1 MTEEER
7 IEENRKRNKP
17 FNTAFKFFADYLVNG
32 SQKDMCELMN
42 IPAPRISEVI
52 KDKKPVNDKLIN
64 ALINLSAKKG
74 MQIYNEYLY
83 GHSDIMLL
91 ENVTDEEM
99 AEASLRKSNP
109 DYEKMMKHKKMP
121 EQNQQQT
128 AAPTIDLS
136 SAINA
141 AISAYAQLI
150 EAKDAVIAELEA
162 RIADLQRTIADKDTI
177 ICDREARITT
187 IERQLADAATSD
199 LSRYPFAIGAAEDG
213 KRMKIK

>member
-7 IEENRKRNKP
+7 IEENHKRNKP

-32 SQKDMCELMN
+32 SQKDMCKLMGVQ
-42 IPAPRISEVI
+42 APRVSEVI

-74 MQIYNEYLY
+74 MQIYSEYLY

-99 AEASLRKSNP
+99 AEVNLRKSNP
-109 DYEKMMKHKKMP
+109 DYEKMMKQKENP
-121 EQNQQQT
+121 EQNQQPPVVT
-128 AAPTIDLS
+128 TIDPS
-136 SAINA
+136 SAVNA

-150 EAKDAVIAELEA
+150 EAKDAVIAELES

-177 ICDREARITT
+177 IRDREARIATM
-187 IERQLADAATSD
+187 ERQLAAAATSD
-199 LSRYPFAIGAAEDG
+199 LSRYPFNMGAAEDD
-213 KRMKIK
+213 KRSTL

>member
-7 IEENRKRNKP
+7 IEENHKRNKP

-32 SQKDMCELMN
+32 SQKDICKLMGV
-42 IPAPRISEVI
+42 PAPRVSEVI

-74 MQIYNEYLY
+74 MQIYSEYLY

-99 AEASLRKSNP
+99 AKVSLRKSNP
-109 DYEKMMKHKKMP
+109 DYDKMMKQKEMP
-121 EQNQQQT
+121 EQNQQLPAVT
-128 AAPTIDLS
+128 TIDPS
-136 SAINA
+136 SAVNA

-150 EAKDAVIAELEA
+150 EAKDAVIAEMES
-162 RIADLQRTIADKDTI
+162 RIADLQRTISDKESI
-177 ICDREARITT
+177 IRDREVRIATL
-187 IERQLADAATSD
+187 ERQLTTAATSD
-199 LSRYPFAIGAAEDG
+199 LSRYPFTMGAAEEN
-213 KRMKIK
+213 KQPNI

>member
-7 IEENRKRNKP
+7 IEENHKRNKP

-32 SQKDMCELMN
+32 SQKDLCKLMDVQ
-42 IPAPRISEVI
+42 APRVSEVI

-74 MQIYNEYLY
+74 MQIYSEYLY

-99 AEASLRKSNP
+99 AEVSLRKSNP
-109 DYEKMMKHKKMP
+109 DYEKMMKQKEIP
-121 EQNQQQT
+121 EQNQQPP
-128 AAPTIDLS
+128 AVPTIDPS
-136 SAINA
+136 SAVNA

-150 EAKDAVIAELEA
+150 EAKDAVIAEMEA
-162 RIADLQRTIADKDTI
+162 RIADLQHTISDKDTI
-177 ICDREARITT
+177 IRDREARITT
-187 IERQLADAATSD
+187 LERQLAAAATSD
-199 LSRYPFAIGAAEDG
+199 LSRYPFTIGAAEDN
-213 KRMKIK
+213 KRSTL

>member
-7 IEENRKRNKP
+7 IEENHKRNKP

-32 SQKDMCELMN
+32 SQKEMCKLMGVQ
-42 IPAPRISEVI
+42 APRVSEVI

-74 MQIYNEYLY
+74 MQIYSEYLY
-83 GHSDIMLL
+83 GHSDTMLL

-99 AEASLRKSNP
+99 AEVSLRKSNP
-109 DYEKMMKHKKMP
+109 DYDKIMKQKEMP
-121 EQNQQQT
+121 EQNQQPPPV
-128 AAPTIDLS
+128 PTIDPS

-150 EAKDAVIAELEA
+150 EAKDAVIAEMES

-177 ICDREARITT
+177 IRDREARIATL
-187 IERQLADAATSD
+187 ERQLAAAATSD
-199 LSRYPFAIGAAEDG
+199 LSRYPFTIGAAEDN
-213 KRMKIK
+213 KRSTL

>member
-1 MTEEER
+1 MTEKER
-7 IEENRKRNKP
+7 IEENHKKNKP

-32 SQKDMCELMN
+32 SQKDMCELMGVQ
-42 IPAPRISEVI
+42 APRVSEVI

-74 MQIYNEYLY
+74 MQIYSEYLY

-99 AEASLRKSNP
+99 AEVSLRKSNP
-109 DYEKMMKHKKMP
+109 DYEKMMKQKEMP
-121 EQNQQQT
+121 EQNQQPPSV
-128 AAPTIDLS
+128 PTIDPS
-136 SAINA
+136 SAVNA

-162 RIADLQRTIADKDTI
+162 RIADLQRTITDKDTI
-177 ICDREARITT
+177 IRDREARIATM
-187 IERQLADAATSD
+187 ERQLAAAATSD
-199 LSRYPFAIGAAEDG
+199 LSRYPFNMGAAEDN
-213 KRMKIK
+213 KRSTL

>member
-7 IEENRKRNKP
+7 IEENHKRNKP

-32 SQKDMCELMN
+32 SQKDMCELMGVQ
-42 IPAPRISEVI
+42 APRVSEVI

-74 MQIYNEYLY
+74 MQIYSEYLY
-83 GHSDIMLL
+83 GHSDTMLL

-99 AEASLRKSNP
+99 AEVSLRKSNP
-109 DYEKMMKHKKMP
+109 DYEKMKKQKENQ
-121 EQNQQQT
+121 EQNQQPPAVT
-128 AAPTIDLS
+128 TIDPS
-136 SAINA
+136 SAVNA

-162 RIADLQRTIADKDTI
+162 RITDLQRTISDKESI
-177 ICDREARITT
+177 IHDRDARITT
-187 IERQLADAATSD
+187 LERQLAAAATSD
-199 LSRYPFAIGAAEDG
+199 LSRYPFTIGAAEDN
-213 KRMKIK
+213 KQPNI

>member
-7 IEENRKRNKP
+7 IEENHKRNMP

-32 SQKDMCELMN
+32 SQKDMCKLMGV
-42 IPAPRISEVI
+42 PAPRVSEVI

-74 MQIYNEYLY
+74 MQIYSEYLY

-99 AEASLRKSNP
+99 AEVSLRKSNP
-109 DYEKMMKHKKMP
+109 DYDKMMKQKEMP
-121 EQNQQQT
+121 EQNQQPPAVT
-128 AAPTIDLS
+128 TIDPS
-136 SAINA
+136 SAVNA

-162 RIADLQRTIADKDTI
+162 RITDLQRTIADKEEI
-177 ICDREARITT
+177 IKASDARITT
-187 IERQLADAATSD
+187 LERLLASASMSDIE
-199 LSRYPFAIGAAEDG
+199 RYPFTIGAAEDN
-213 KRMKIK
+213 KQPHIR

>member
-32 SQKDMCELMN
+32 SQKDMCELMGV
-42 IPAPRISEVI
+42 PAPRVSEVI
-52 KDKKPVNDKLIN
+52 KDKKPVNNKLIN
-64 ALINLSAKKG
+64 ALINLSAKEG
-74 MQIYNEYLY
+74 MQIYSEYLY

-109 DYEKMMKHKKMP
+109 DYEAMTKRQ
-121 EQNQQQT
+121 EQKPQEPVI
-128 AAPTIDLS
+128 PTIDPS
-136 SAINA
+136 SAVNA

-150 EAKDAVIAELEA
+150 EAKDAVIAEMEA

-177 ICDREARITT
+177 IRDREAHITT
-187 IERQLADAATSD
+187 LERQLAAAATSD
-199 LSRYPFAIGAAEDG
+199 LSRYPFTIGAAEDG

>member
-7 IEENRKRNKP
+7 IEENHKRNKP

-32 SQKDMCELMN
+32 SQKDMCELMGV
-42 IPAPRISEVI
+42 PAPRVSEVI

-74 MQIYNEYLY
+74 MQIYSEYLY

-109 DYEKMMKHKKMP
+109 DYEKMMKQRGMP
-121 EQNQQQT
+121 EQNQQPPAVT
-128 AAPTIDLS
+128 TIDPS
-136 SAINA
+136 SAVNA

-162 RIADLQRTIADKDTI
+162 RITDLQRTIADKESI
-177 ICDREARITT
+177 IRDRDARIRTL
-187 IERQLADAATSD
+187 ERQLAAADTSD
-199 LSRYPFAIGAAEDG
+199 LSRYPFTIGAAEDN
-213 KRMKIK
+213 KQPNI

>member
-7 IEENRKRNKP
+7 IEENHKRNKP

-32 SQKDMCELMN
+32 SQKDMCELMGV
-42 IPAPRISEVI
+42 PASRISEVI

-74 MQIYNEYLY
+74 MQIYSEYLY

-99 AEASLRKSNP
+99 AEVILRKSNP
-109 DYEKMMKHKKMP
+109 DYEAMTNRQ
-121 EQNQQQT
+121 ERNQQPP
-128 AAPTIDLS
+128 AVPTIAPS

-141 AISAYAQLI
+141 ALA
-150 EAKDAVIAELEA
+150 AKDETIETLKA
-162 RIADLQRTIADKDTI
+162 RIVDLQRTIADKEEI
-177 ICDREARITT
+177 IKARDARILTL
-187 IERQLADAATSD
+187 ERQLAVAATSD
-199 LSRYPFAIGAAEDG
+199 IARYPFNVGVAEEREQT
-213 KRMKIK
+213 KM

>member
-7 IEENRKRNKP
+7 IEENHKRNKP

-32 SQKDMCELMN
+32 SQKDMCELMGV
-42 IPAPRISEVI
+42 PAPRVSEVI

-74 MQIYNEYLY
+74 MQIYSEYLY

-99 AEASLRKSNP
+99 AEVSLRKSNP
-109 DYEKMMKHKKMP
+109 DYEKMMKQKENP
-121 EQNQQQT
+121 EQHQQQP
-128 AAPTIDLS
+128 AVPTIDTS
-136 SAINA
+136 SAVNA

-150 EAKDAVIAELEA
+150 EAKDAVIAEQEA
-162 RIADLQRTIADKDTI
+162 RIADLQHTIADKDTI
-177 ICDREARITT
+177 IRDREARIATL
-187 IERQLADAATSD
+187 ERQLAASATSD
-199 LSRYPFAIGAAEDG
+199 ISRYPFNIGAAEDN
-213 KRMKIK
+213 KRSTL

>member
-7 IEENRKRNKP
+7 IEENHKRNKP

-32 SQKDMCELMN
+32 SQKDMCELMGVQ
-42 IPAPRISEVI
+42 APRVSEVV

-74 MQIYNEYLY
+74 MQIYSEYLY

-99 AEASLRKSNP
+99 AEVSLRKSNP
-109 DYEKMMKHKKMP
+109 DYEKMMKQKEMLEH
-121 EQNQQQT
+121 NQQPP
-128 AAPTIDLS
+128 AVPTIDPS
-136 SAINA
+136 SAVNA

-162 RIADLQRTIADKDTI
+162 RIADLQRTITDKDTI
-177 ICDREARITT
+177 IRDREARIATM
-187 IERQLADAATSD
+187 ERQLAAAATSD
-199 LSRYPFAIGAAEDG
+199 LSRYPFNMRAAEDN
-213 KRMKIK
+213 KRSTL

>member
-7 IEENRKRNKP
+7 IEENHKRNKP

-32 SQKDMCELMN
+32 SQKDMCELMGVQ
-42 IPAPRISEVI
+42 APRVSEVI

-74 MQIYNEYLY
+74 MQIYSEYLY

-99 AEASLRKSNP
+99 AEVSLRKSNP
-109 DYEKMMKHKKMP
+109 DYEKMMKQKENP
-121 EQNQQQT
+121 EQHQQQP
-128 AAPTIDLS
+128 AVPTIDPS
-136 SAINA
+136 SAVNA

-162 RIADLQRTIADKDTI
+162 RIADLQRTISDKESI
-177 ICDREARITT
+177 IRDRDARITT
-187 IERQLADAATSD
+187 LERQLADAATSD
-199 LSRYPFAIGAAEDG
+199 LSRYPFTIGAAEDN
-213 KRMKIK
+213 KQPNI

>member
-7 IEENRKRNKP
+7 IEENHKRNKP

-32 SQKDMCELMN
+32 SQKDMCKLMGV
-42 IPAPRISEVI
+42 PAPRVSEVI

-74 MQIYNEYLY
+74 MQIYSEYLY

-99 AEASLRKSNP
+99 AEVNLRKSNP
-109 DYEKMMKHKKMP
+109 DYEKMMKQKENP
-121 EQNQQQT
+121 EQNQQPPVVT
-128 AAPTIDLS
+128 TIDPS
-136 SAINA
+136 SAVNA

-150 EAKDAVIAELEA
+150 EAKDAVIAELES

-177 ICDREARITT
+177 IRDREARIATM
-187 IERQLADAATSD
+187 ERQLAAAATSD
-199 LSRYPFAIGAAEDG
+199 LSRYPFNMGAAEDD
-213 KRMKIK
+213 KRSTL

>member
-7 IEENRKRNKP
+7 IEENHKRNKP

-32 SQKDMCELMN
+32 SQKDMCNLMGV
-42 IPAPRISEVI
+42 PAPRVSEVI

-74 MQIYNEYLY
+74 MQIYSEYLY

-99 AEASLRKSNP
+99 AEVSLRKSNP
-109 DYEKMMKHKKMP
+109 DYEKMMKQKENP
-121 EQNQQQT
+121 EQNQQPPDV
-128 AAPTIDLS
+128 PTIDPS

-150 EAKDAVIAELEA
+150 EAKDAIIAEMEA
-162 RIADLQRTIADKDTI
+162 RIADLQRTIVDKDTI
-177 ICDREARITT
+177 IRDRDARITT
-187 IERQLADAATSD
+187 MEHQMAAAATSD
-199 LSRYPFAIGAAEDG
+199 LSRYPFTIGAAED
-213 KRMKIK
+213 IKTQQL